1 MLVTVARFSF
11 PYEAQIA
18 KARLESEGIH
28 AFIADEHTVNMQWLY
43 SNAMGGIRL
52 QVSERDLDEANKI
65 LNQDRSILVDQE
77 LGHDEERVC
86 ESCSSRNVE
95 PFTKGKKPAFL
106 VFLLLGMPLFFYQH
120 GVKCKDCGHFQKLD
134 NQRS

>member
-18 KARLESEGIH
+18 KARLESEGIS

-43 SNAMGGIRL
+43 SNAMGGVRL
-52 QVSERDLDEANKI
+52 QVSESDLDKAHEI
-65 LNQDRSILVDQE
+65 LKQDRSNLVDQE
-77 LGHDEERVC
+77 LGCDGERKC
-86 ESCSSRNVE
+86 ESCSSRNIE

-120 GVKCKDCGHFQKLD
+120 GIKCRDCGHFQKL
-134 NQRS
+134 NNHK

>member
-43 SNAMGGIRL
+43 SNAMGGVRL
-52 QVSERDLDEANKI
+52 QVSESDLDEANEI
-65 LNQDRSILVDQE
+65 LNQDRSNLVDQE
-77 LGHDEERVC
+77 LGHDEDRVC

-95 PFTKGKKPAFL
+95 SFTKGKKPAFL

-134 NQRS
+134 K